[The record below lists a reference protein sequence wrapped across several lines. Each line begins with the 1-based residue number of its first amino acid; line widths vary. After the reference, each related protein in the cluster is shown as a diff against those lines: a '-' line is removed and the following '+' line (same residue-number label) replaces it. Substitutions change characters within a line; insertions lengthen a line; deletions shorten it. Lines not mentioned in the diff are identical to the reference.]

1 VIIYRAFIESDLEVA
16 RIRCSGTSTA
26 RASRSMLGGTA
37 SQPCLKTGTRALNRF
52 VGELLGVFG
61 VHGLKTAGDRH
72 ILADHP
78 SDVDY
83 GGEAHAPVAAVADPD
98 SQPYGRESHLFSSL
112 LVGILYSRI
121 GTCCAFITSSSAST
135 VGGDGLKLP
144 KR

>member
-1 VIIYRAFIESDLEVA
+1 
-16 RIRCSGTSTA
+16 
-26 RASRSMLGGTA
+26 
-37 SQPCLKTGTRALNRF
+37 
-52 VGELLGVFG
+52 VFG
-61 VHGLKTAGDRH
+61 EHGPKIAGDRH

-83 GGEAHAPVAAVADPD
+83 GGEAHATVAAVADPD
-98 SQPYGRESHLFSSL
+98 SQPCGRESHLFSSL
-112 LVGILYSRI
+112 LVGLYSLM